1 MSAEENPPTNANNAE
16 PNSAN
21 SNPTEGGHAD
31 QTPVE
36 ATVVNPEEGD
46 QVHSQE
52 VIETQEVTEAS
63 LADPISEAEKALLA
77 PAGAAFGSAPPIAAN
92 MDNMAANGGAIG
104 ALVLGIWVI
113 AGSFITS
120 WSLINGLLGLIMG
133 FWGLTSRKQRIAWIG
148 ISLCLIGIF
157 MCLIEV
163 NHLAN
168 QYFNAADE
176 L

>member
-21 SNPTEGGHAD
+21 ANPTEEGHAD

-46 QVHSQE
+46 QVHP
-52 VIETQEVTEAS
+52 QEVTEAS

-77 PAGAAFGSAPPIAAN
+77 PAGAGGSAPPIAAN

-148 ISLCLIGIF
+148 IALCLVGIF

-163 NHLAN
+163 NHVAN
-168 QYFNAADE
+168 QYFNATDE